1 MPNEPNPFSDRIH
14 IEGLEILTHIG
25 VPEEERAT
33 PQPVTVSISFWPYHE
48 ARGVT
53 DKIEN
58 AVNYSVVAE
67 ETKNFVCDQSV
78 NLIETL
84 ADRLAM
90 HLLKKFPVQK
100 VTVEVRKF
108 PLKDAKYVSVTATRT
123 ASVG

>member
-1 MPNEPNPFSDRIH
+1 MPNEPNPFSVRIH
-14 IEGLEILTHIG
+14 IEGLEVLTHIG
-25 VPEEERAT
+25 VPAQERAT
-33 PQPVTVSISFWPYHE
+33 PQPVMVSISLWPYHE
-48 ARGVT
+48 ARDIT

-58 AVNYSVVAE
+58 TVNYSVVTE
-67 ETKNFVCDQSV
+67 ETKNFICDQSV

-90 HLLKKFPVQK
+90 HLLKKFPIQK

-108 PLKDAKYVSVTATRT
+108 PLKDARYVSVTVTRT

>member
-14 IEGLEILTHIG
+14 IEGLEVLTHIG
-25 VPEEERAT
+25 VPAQERAT
-33 PQPVTVSISFWPYHE
+33 PQPVMINVSLWPFHE
-48 ARGVT
+48 ARDIT

-58 AVNYSVVAE
+58 TVNYSVVAE
-67 ETKNFVCDQSV
+67 ETKNFICDQAV

-90 HLLKKFPVQK
+90 HLLKKFPIQK

-108 PLKDAKYVSVTATRT
+108 PLKDARYVSVTVTRT

>member
-1 MPNEPNPFSDRIH
+1 MPNEPNPFSVRIH
-14 IEGLEILTHIG
+14 IEGLEVLTHIG
-25 VPEEERAT
+25 VPAQERAT
-33 PQPVTVSISFWPYHE
+33 PQPVMVSISLWPDNE
-48 ARGVT
+48 ARDIT

-58 AVNYSVVAE
+58 TVNYSVVAE
-67 ETKNFVCDQSV
+67 ETKNFICDQSV

-90 HLLKKFPVQK
+90 HLLKKFPIQK

-108 PLKDAKYVSVTATRT
+108 PLKDARYVSVIVTRT

>member
-1 MPNEPNPFSDRIH
+1 MPNEPNPFSVRIH
-14 IEGLEILTHIG
+14 IEGLEVLTHIG
-25 VPEEERAT
+25 VPAQERAT
-33 PQPVTVSISFWPYHE
+33 PQPVMVSISLWPYHE
-48 ARGVT
+48 ARDIT

-58 AVNYSVVAE
+58 TVNYSVVAE
-67 ETKNFVCDQSV
+67 ETKNFICDQSV

-90 HLLKKFPVQK
+90 HLLKKFPIQK

-108 PLKDAKYVSVTATRT
+108 PLKDARYVSVTVTRT

>member
-14 IEGLEILTHIG
+14 IEGLEVLTHIG
-25 VPEEERAT
+25 VPAQERAT
-33 PQPVTVSISFWPYHE
+33 PQPVMVSISLWPFHE
-48 ARGVT
+48 ARDIT

-58 AVNYSVVAE
+58 TVNYSVVAE
-67 ETKNFVCDQSV
+67 ETKNFICDQSV

-90 HLLKKFPVQK
+90 HLLKKFPIQK
-100 VTVEVRKF
+100 ITVEIRKF
-108 PLKDAKYVSVTATRT
+108 PLKDARYVSVTVTRT